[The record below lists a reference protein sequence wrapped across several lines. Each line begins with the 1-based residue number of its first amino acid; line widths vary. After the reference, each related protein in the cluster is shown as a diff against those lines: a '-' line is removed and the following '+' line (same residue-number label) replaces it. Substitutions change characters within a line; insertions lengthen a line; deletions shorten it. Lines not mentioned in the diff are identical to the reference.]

1 MFGNLAPTD
10 IINIVNAVLYVL
22 VFISFFFLP
31 RLLTWQIVSSL
42 EFKVKTYNDMV
53 IKSQRLILKKIGTK
67 TKLTKK
73 ELDDSVKGMMDYFV
87 IEPDAVEPSG
97 LANKIRQLTQRHD
110 KKLDMFIDDITSGM
124 TPEEKKNLAA
134 GMMHT
139 IGIYQI
145 SKIIRHFIE
154 LIKETKN
161 YQLGMI
167 LQMQLPFIDKQVK
180 ALYASV
186 PAFTNSIPV
195 GDCIGPLYAATL
207 IGDAKLSRISE
218 GTVVAIKEINGKEV
232 YILKAE
238 GPGANLGNIDEA
250 IRKIVSKNKIEKI
263 ITVDASGKLEGEKT
277 GEVAM
282 GVGFAMGPRG
292 AERYFAES
300 FLMEKGIPVDAIAVK
315 MKPEEALMPMPLEI
329 KNALPKIDKAVRA
342 ELKEVKKKAIVCG
355 IGVTVGV
362 GNNRK
367 AAEDA
372 QRVIEDYHKREELR
386 KKEEEK
392 KKSGFWKRFGI

>member
-145 SKIIRHFIE
+145 SKIIRHW
-154 LIKETKN
+154 LT
-161 YQLGMI
+161 
-167 LQMQLPFIDKQVK
+167 
-180 ALYASV
+180 
-186 PAFTNSIPV
+186 
-195 GDCIGPLYAATL
+195 
-207 IGDAKLSRISE
+207 
-218 GTVVAIKEINGKEV
+218 
-232 YILKAE
+232 
-238 GPGANLGNIDEA
+238 
-250 IRKIVSKNKIEKI
+250 EK
-263 ITVDASGKLEGEKT
+263 
-277 GEVAM
+277 
-282 GVGFAMGPRG
+282 
-292 AERYFAES
+292 
-300 FLMEKGIPVDAIAVK
+300 
-315 MKPEEALMPMPLEI
+315 
-329 KNALPKIDKAVRA
+329 
-342 ELKEVKKKAIVCG
+342 
-355 IGVTVGV
+355 
-362 GNNRK
+362 
-367 AAEDA
+367 
-372 QRVIEDYHKREELR
+372 
-386 KKEEEK
+386 
-392 KKSGFWKRFGI
+392 